1 MLPWQLLR
9 CEKSSFI
16 VALRQKLTSA
26 AALVEFSSI
35 QVRFLYRHFK
45 WANFPPR
52 LLKRILTRLFAFFK
66 WIFHDCFVFFPVARD
81 FHLNLSRILKF
92 RFALTFLVIVVAW
105 DNQAIQLHNRFP
117 GASPSRHKIKFD
129 HGLRAGIWAWIARRL
144 PSRASEHYF
153 QISLRIWSQ
162 ISHRA
167 ELFDFLPAFIV
178 QLESHAMY
186 FDQEANM
193 FLWIRTILCTEY
205 EIKQFFFLFFLE
217 MRKNEIISHPSF
229 GNIRFSFFLRASN
242 MFPVYTKSI
251 AIYPKSVVKRLCLHR
266 RSLVE
271 RHFLAGALCVE
282 ERQKFR
288 WNRCEKGQNRK
299 SFFFISKW

>member
-1 MLPWQLLR
+1 M
-9 CEKSSFI
+9 
-16 VALRQKLTSA
+16 
-26 AALVEFSSI
+26 
-35 QVRFLYRHFK
+35 
-45 WANFPPR
+45 
-52 LLKRILTRLFAFFK
+52 KRILTRLFAFIK
-66 WIFHDCFVFFPVARD
+66 WIFHDCFVFFIVARD
-81 FHLNLSRILKF
+81 FHLNFSRLLKF
-92 RFALTFLVIVVAW
+92 RFALTFLVFVVAW
-105 DNQAIQLHNRFP
+105 DNQAIQLQHRFP

-129 HGLRAGIWAWIARRL
+129 HGLKAGIWAWIARRL
-144 PSRASEHYF
+144 SSRASEHYF

-178 QLESHAMY
+178 QSESHAMD

-205 EIKQFFFLFFLE
+205 EIKQFFFLLGNEKERNHFSSFLWQH
-217 MRKNEIISHPSF
+217 SLLF
-229 GNIRFSFFLRASN
+229 FFLRASN

-271 RHFLAGALCVE
+271 RHFLAGALCAE